1 MKPILL
7 NRHSPCIRTC
17 CAESAAM
24 LSSVRPGATTRIS
37 ASCYAA
43 APLGARLDGRRGV
56 WHVGSLRPNG
66 CSILPLQRCVYA
78 NAAPAGKDSGGSA
91 EPEPAPSSAGR
102 RGGKG
107 GRGYAGA
114 GAGPRARGSAPS
126 AVAAAAQAAAD
137 ALFTDP
143 GAGPLAP
150 QVGPVAIA
158 DLGDGRGRGLVA
170 SRTVQPGELLLA
182 VRPLA
187 LAWDDGLAAL
197 GSSLA
202 QDPVGS
208 EPTPGTPID
217 EDLDPDLGLED
228 AKFLGLQRQ
237 LLSRRYTLREA
248 EWLASLCGLP
258 PVSEEGQEQGGKA
271 PELPP
276 APALETV
283 LAVGTDTVERRDVPL
298 PDRLRNRDILA
309 DVVQANAFAPD
320 GGCEDA
326 DAYWARR
333 QVEDVAVGPMSPD
346 DEYAAKVDAGDGD
359 DGWEGDEEPEPA
371 GPRAGPLGVWPGA
384 SLLNHSCMPN
394 TVAFVVGDTLF
405 VRAARKVAAGSELT
419 VSYLPVGG
427 GADTSVF
434 GSEAGAAADDDGE
447 GAAAEYEGGSGGRG
461 TLLSPVEVRRAA
473 LEDSYGFVCGCGRCT
488 TEEGLDPKLRALI
501 ADIADSTQGLREDLE
516 TALAWA
522 EVAPDGEDDDE
533 EDEDEE
539 ETKKP
544 TKKKGKQQSTE
555 DDDEEDEDEAGGAT
569 SGSKRQWRKAAA
581 SVVSQ
586 AGAYVELMDAA
597 MGKLKLSMAEQET
610 AQSAVVPLY
619 TVLWAALAARG
630 EIEPP
635 LSEMVA
641 SLVGSVAPGSADHL
655 WWRANAL
662 ETAQILVA
670 EEEMEAA
677 AASTIVR
684 GAKAGFGG
692 FKRPEDDRVAN
703 AGNRCSAAFKIR
715 YGPISRQVYK
725 ALLKSR
731 RERDDAEGEAE

>member
-1 MKPILL
+1 MYGTNSAGDKRLV
-7 NRHSPCIRTC
+7 RTVLGIDHG
-17 CAESAAM
+17 AM
-24 LSSVRPGATTRIS
+24 GLGDESSVRPGATTRIS

-309 DVVQANAFAPD
+309 DVVQRCQPRHVFYSHAMQANAFAPD

-516 TALAWA
+516 
-522 EVAPDGEDDDE
+522 
-533 EDEDEE
+533 
-539 ETKKP
+539 
-544 TKKKGKQQSTE
+544 
-555 DDDEEDEDEAGGAT
+555 AGPRSQGH
-569 SGSKRQWRKAAA
+569 GLYKRGCWIRQWK
-581 SVVSQ
+581 

>member
-1 MKPILL
+1 MP
-7 NRHSPCIRTC
+7 RCV
-17 CAESAAM
+17 SAA
-24 LSSVRPGATTRIS
+24 
-37 ASCYAA
+37 
-43 APLGARLDGRRGV
+43 
-56 WHVGSLRPNG
+56 
-66 CSILPLQRCVYA
+66 
-78 NAAPAGKDSGGSA
+78 AAPAGKDSGSSSDS
-91 EPEPAPSSAGR
+91 EPSSSTSGR

-114 GAGPRARGSAPS
+114 GTGAGPRARGSAPS

-143 GAGPLAP
+143 GAGPLVP
-150 QVGPVAIA
+150 QVGPVAVA
-158 DLGDGRGRGLVA
+158 ELGDGRGRGLVA
-170 SRTVQPGELLLA
+170 SRTVLPGELLLA

-202 QDPVGS
+202 QDLVGT
-208 EPTPGTPID
+208 EPAPGTPLD
-217 EDLDPDLGLED
+217 EDLDPELNLED

-258 PVSEEGQEQGGKA
+258 PVSEEGEEQGGSQGSKA
-271 PELPP
+271 PELAP

-283 LAVGTDTVERRDVPL
+283 LAVGTDTVERRDVSV

-333 QVEDVAVGPMSPD
+333 QVEDVAVGPVSPD
-346 DEYAAKVDAGDGD
+346 DEYAAKVDNDDDGD
-359 DGWEGDEEPEPA
+359 DGWEGDEELEPA
-371 GPRAGPLGVWPGA
+371 GPRVGPLGVWPGA

-394 TVAFVVGDTLF
+394 TVAFVIGDTLF

-434 GSEAGAAADDDGE
+434 GGETGAAAEDDGE
-447 GAAAEYEGGSGGRG
+447 GAAAEYEGGNGARG
-461 TLLSPVEVRRAA
+461 TLLSPVEARRAA
-473 LEDSYGFVCGCGRCT
+473 LEDSYGFVCGCSRCT

-522 EVAPDGEDDDE
+522 EVSPDAEDE
-533 EDEDEE
+533 EDEDEDE
-539 ETKKP
+539 EESTKP
-544 TKKKGKQQSTE
+544 SKKKGKQQPAEE
-555 DDDEEDEDEAGGAT
+555 DDEDDEDEAGGAT
-569 SGSKRQWRKAAA
+569 SGSQRKWRKAAA

-670 EEEMEAA
+670 EEEMESA

-684 GAKAGFGG
+684 GATAGFGG

-703 AGNRCSAAFKIR
+703 AGKRCSAAFKTR

-731 RERDDAEGEAE
+731 REREDAESEVA